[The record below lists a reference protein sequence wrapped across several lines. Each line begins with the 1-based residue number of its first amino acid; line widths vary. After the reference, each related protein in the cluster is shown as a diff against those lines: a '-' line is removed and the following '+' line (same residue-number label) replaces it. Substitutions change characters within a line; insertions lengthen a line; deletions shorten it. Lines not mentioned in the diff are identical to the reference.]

1 MHDYE
6 IATAIGQHNKEILER
21 IKHKSLS
28 RTEALRTVEIVFPLS
43 KVKGFKKIISDYYKP
58 KEV

>member
-21 IKHKSLS
+21 IKHRALS
-28 RTEALRTVEIVFPLS
+28 KTEALRKLYL
-43 KVKGFKKIISDYYKP
+43 IITNLRRYED
-58 KEV
+58 E